1 MQPTYALSWKHY
13 LIIMKLMA
21 SLDLNQPMNVNLSP
35 AILAMI
41 HSQRSMDT
49 INQGKISQSVCIA

>member
-1 MQPTYALSWKHY
+1 MQTTYALSWKHY

-21 SLDLNQPMNVNLSP
+21 SLDLNQPMNVNPSP

-49 INQGKISQSVCIA
+49 TNQE